1 MKKIAII
8 GTGYVG
14 IVTGS
19 CFAESGNKVICV
31 DIDHNKVEMMKK
43 GISPIYEPGLDDI
56 LKRNLF
62 ANRIEFTTN
71 LKEAINDSSCVFLCL
86 PTPSDEDG
94 SADLSYVIKVTED
107 IASILLETGDRE
119 LLVIN
124 KSTVPVGTSQKVL
137 EKFTSVGLEKVVVAS
152 NPEFLREGFAVEDF
166 MKPDRVVVG
175 TSNKWAKKLLTK
187 LYKPFTRSG
196 NPIIVMDE
204 ASAELTKYAANSFL
218 AVKISYINEIARLC
232 EKLGANVDDVRRGI
246 GTDERIGKRFLFP
259 GIGYGGSCFMPDET
273 VNFVV
278 GNSYKKITFEE
289 LWNELK
295 LDQIQSYEN
304 LEVINLED
312 KDLYVL
318 GFDFKHLVLENQ
330 KIYYLTKRAYKDTVV
345 KYQTKNGH
353 IQILT
358 HDHPVIFNSK
368 ENIPELMLAWDL
380 HEGVNIFTYNDSV
393 IPHKIDLD
401 EVVSVERFECEF
413 PHVYSL
419 ETENETV
426 ITEKGIVS
434 HNCFPKDVRAIL
446 KTSEDADIDLSII
459 RSAMSANAKQR
470 ELFISTIENKIRE
483 INLEKGSTLG
493 VWGISF
499 KPNTDDIREAPA
511 IDIIR
516 HFLELGYVI
525 NAYDPEAL
533 NTGFESHSH
542 FNRVEN
548 YIQAVEGVE
557 LLIICTE
564 WSEFRSIDFDEL
576 SQAMKGRTIIDGRNL
591 WDIKDMSEKGF
602 NYISIGRKE
611 V

>member
-1 MKKIAII
+1 MKKLAII

-19 CFAESGNKVICV
+19 CLAESGNKVICV
-31 DIDHNKVEMMKK
+31 DIDYDKVEMMKK

-56 LKRNLF
+56 LKRNLYS
-62 ANRIEFTTN
+62 NRIQFTTN
-71 LKEAINDSSCVFLCL
+71 LREAIDDSSCVFLCL

-94 SADLSYVIKVTED
+94 SADLSYVLKVAED
-107 IASILLETGDRE
+107 IATILMETGDRE
-119 LLVIN
+119 LLIIN

-137 EKFTSVGLEKVVVAS
+137 EKFTSVGLQKVVVAS

-175 TSNKWAKKLLTK
+175 TTNKWAKKFLKK

-196 NPIIVMDE
+196 NPIIIMDE

-278 GNSYKKITFEE
+278 GNSYKKITLEDLWAE
-289 LWNELK
+289 LQHN
-295 LDQIQSYEN
+295 QIQAYEK
-304 LEVINLED
+304 LEVINLEQN
-312 KDLYVL
+312 DLYIL

-330 KIYYLTKRAYKDTVV
+330 KIYYLTKRAYNDTVV

-353 IQILT
+353 TQILT
-358 HDHPVIFNSK
+358 HDHPVIFNSE
-368 ENIPELMLAWDL
+368 ENIPELMLAL
-380 HEGVNIFTYNDSV
+380 NLYKGVSIFTYNDSV
-393 IPHKIDLD
+393 LPHKIDLD
-401 EVVSVERFECEF
+401 EVVSVEIFECEF
-413 PHVYSL
+413 PYVYSL
-419 ETENETV
+419 ESENETV
-426 ITEKGIVS
+426 ITENGIVS

-459 RSAMSANAKQR
+459 RSAMSANTRQR
-470 ELFISTIENKIRE
+470 ELFIQTIENKLHE
-483 INLEKGSTLG
+483 LNLEKGSTLG

-516 HFLELGYVI
+516 YFLDLGYTI

-533 NTGFESHSH
+533 KTGFEDHSN
-542 FNRVEN
+542 FKRMNT
-548 YIQAVEGVE
+548 YIEAVEAVE
-557 LLIICTE
+557 LLVICTE
-564 WSEFRSIDFDEL
+564 WSEFRAIDFDEL
-576 SQAMKGRTIIDGRNL
+576 SHAMKGRTIIDGRNL
-591 WDIKDMSEKGF
+591 WDIKDMSDKGF